1 MIIISIAES
10 VVVVGT
16 FLQEIIII
24 IMGND
29 VSTGRSAY
37 LERQLSNASGKDIQT
52 LQGFYS
58 DFRNECPTGKRGV
71 DFAGKCFKST
81 AFKGHNTA
89 LQNKGEEIHIYF
101 HSLCIIR
108 SSVPEQV
115 H

>member
-16 FLQEIIII
+16 FLQEIII

-58 DFRNECPTGKRGV
+58 DFRNECPTGKRG
-71 DFAGKCFKST
+71 G
-81 AFKGHNTA
+81 
-89 LQNKGEEIHIYF
+89 
-101 HSLCIIR
+101 
-108 SSVPEQV
+108 
-115 H
+115 